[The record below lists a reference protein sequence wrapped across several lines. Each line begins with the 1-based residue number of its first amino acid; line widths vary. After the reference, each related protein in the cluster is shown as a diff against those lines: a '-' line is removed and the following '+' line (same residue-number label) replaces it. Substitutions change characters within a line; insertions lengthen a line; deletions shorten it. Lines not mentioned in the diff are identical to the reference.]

1 MFCLTLNGSV
11 HLPTVKHVYC
21 FPQDPGVCHKYF
33 GFNFHFAPLELE
45 PVVFQKQASA
55 LISRFDALIPFLPF
69 GHTDMS
75 MSLTSSVCFFCEFG
89 IFLVTSGSV
98 CLLEMSAPDVRWW

>member
-1 MFCLTLNGSV
+1 M
-11 HLPTVKHVYC
+11 
-21 FPQDPGVCHKYF
+21 
-33 GFNFHFAPLELE
+33 
-45 PVVFQKQASA
+45 FQKQAST

>member
-1 MFCLTLNGSV
+1 MFSLTLNGSV
-11 HLPTVKHVYC
+11 HLCTVKHVYRLS
-21 FPQDPGVCHKYF
+21 QDPRVCHKYF

-45 PVVFQKQASA
+45 PVLFQKQASA

-75 MSLTSSVCFFCEFG
+75 MSLTSSG
-89 IFLVTSGSV
+89 FLSIQDISGDFM
-98 CLLEMSAPDVRWW
+98 LHMSP